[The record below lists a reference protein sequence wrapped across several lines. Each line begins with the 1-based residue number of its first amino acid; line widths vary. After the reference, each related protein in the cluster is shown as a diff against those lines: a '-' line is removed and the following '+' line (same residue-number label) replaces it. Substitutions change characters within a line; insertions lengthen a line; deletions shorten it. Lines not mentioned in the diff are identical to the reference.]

1 MVGFIIILGCILL
14 IIPGI
19 YWAGLYGLAVPAV
32 VLENI
37 TASDALSR
45 SSTLAKGSVGR
56 VIVVYFLAAVFA
68 IIMSLVLEAI
78 LSAGGLAFRHNG
90 AAKAAWNQVIST
102 MTTILFG
109 PISAIAIT
117 LVYYDQRIRREA
129 FDISHMM
136 SLMNK
141 TGNNLEAQGMNS

>member
-1 MVGFIIILGCILL
+1 
-14 IIPGI
+14 
-19 YWAGLYGLAVPAV
+19 
-32 VLENI
+32 
-37 TASDALSR
+37 
-45 SSTLAKGSVGR
+45 
-56 VIVVYFLAAVFA
+56 
-68 IIMSLVLEAI
+68 
-78 LSAGGLAFRHNG
+78 
-90 AAKAAWNQVIST
+90 